1 MSIEPL
7 LLAPQPKHIARG
19 EGTLSLPDTVTILL
33 NAPLAQALQFSA
45 RQLQESLAAQ
55 GVSASLAAA
64 LDPTVVGERFL
75 VRLNLVPASTNHAE
89 GYALHMESSAIDL
102 IAATPAGIFYAVQ
115 TLRQLLTAYG
125 RELPMLRLH
134 DAPDFPNR
142 GVMLDISRDRVPTM
156 ETLYALVDRLSAVK
170 YNQLQLYTEHTFA
183 YSAHKAVWKNASPM
197 TPDEIIALDAY
208 CRERFVELV
217 PNQNAF
223 GHMRRW
229 LVLPEYAHLAEAP
242 DGCMTRWG
250 WFDQPFSLNPGDPES
265 LELVTGFFDELLPHF
280 SSRVINVGLD
290 ETVDLGEGRSKEA
303 VAERGIGPV
312 FLDFLLKI
320 YHEIKRRGHTMQF
333 WGDIIMEHPEL
344 VELLPRDAIALEWG
358 YEGNTPFDKH
368 GARYAAAGI
377 PFYVCPGT
385 STWNS
390 VAGRTENALE
400 NMRNAARNGTKHGA
414 IGYLVTDWGDNGHWQ
429 PYAASLIP
437 FLFGAGCAWN
447 HAAVDDAPLNQ
458 LADVHLF
465 ADGAGVLGDAAL
477 ELGKV
482 DLLTGEYIPNNAL
495 LFVTMQMDAAR
506 FRERVNDAGKA
517 QAMSRGLA
525 LARERALYL
534 RGLLQNAEPKSLD
547 GEAIVAELTWAAEML
562 RHGAER
568 GLLWLGDEERTPE
581 DLETDARHLI
591 ETHDALWHA
600 RSRPG
605 GFPESVA
612 LMEKMRASYLEPSA

>member
-1 MSIEPL
+1 MSNEPL
-7 LLAPQPKHIARG
+7 LLAPQPKHITRG
-19 EGTLSLPDTVTILL
+19 DGVLVLPDAVTILI
-33 NAPLAQALQFSA
+33 NAPSAQDLRFSA
-45 RQLQESLAAQ
+45 CQLQKSLAAR

-64 LDPTVVGERFL
+64 LDPAIVGQRFL
-75 VRLNLVPASTNHAE
+75 IRLNLVPGSTNHAE
-89 GYALHMESSAIDL
+89 GYALSIESNAIDL
-102 IAATPAGIFYAVQ
+102 IAGTPAGIFYAVQ

-125 RELPMLRLH
+125 RDLPLLRLG

-156 ETLYALVDRLSAVK
+156 ETLYALIDRLSALK
-170 YNQLQLYTEHTFA
+170 FNQVQLYTEHTFA

-197 TPDEIIALDAY
+197 TPDEILALDAW
-208 CRERFVELV
+208 CRERFIELV

-265 LELVTGFFDELLPHF
+265 LELVTGLFDELLPHF

-312 FLDFLLKI
+312 FLDFLLKV
-320 YHEIKRRGHTMQF
+320 YREIKRRGHTMQF

-358 YEGNTPFDKH
+358 YEADAPFDKH
-368 GARYAAAGI
+368 GARYAAAGV

-400 NMRNAARNGTKHGA
+400 NMRNAARNGKKHGA
-414 IGYLVTDWGDNGHWQ
+414 IGYLLTDWGDNGHWQ
-429 PYAASLIP
+429 PYAASLVP

-447 HAAVDDAPLNQ
+447 YAAADDAPLNQ
-458 LADVHLF
+458 LADLHLF
-465 ADGAGVLGDAAL
+465 ADASGVLGEVAL
-477 ELGKV
+477 ELGKI
-482 DLLTGEYIPNNAL
+482 DLLTDRYIPNNAV
-495 LFVTMQMDAAR
+495 LFAILQSDAAR
-506 FRERVNDAGKA
+506 FREAIANAEDAQKTTRA
-517 QAMSRGLA
+517 LE
-525 LARERALYL
+525 LARGRALYL
-534 RGLLQNAEPKSLD
+534 RDLLQNADPRSSD
-547 GEAIVAELTWAAEML
+547 GEAVLAEFTWAAEML

-581 DLETDARHLI
+581 ELEAEARRLT
-591 ETHDALWHA
+591 ETHRALWHA

-605 GFPESVA
+605 GFAESVA
-612 LMEKMRASYLEPSA
+612 LMEKMRSSYLEASA